1 MFKVNDYI
9 MYGLTGVCQVVDIT
23 KESFIDN
30 LQKEYYV
37 LKYIY
42 DNDTII
48 KIPTDNEKISMR
60 KLLSKEDMSTLI
72 NSIPNSET
80 IWIDNDRK
88 RNEEF
93 KSILKTGDIEN
104 LVKLIRS
111 IYLDKEY
118 KQSIGKKL
126 YKVDDEIMQT
136 AERLLNEEFATIL
149 NISPDKV
156 ATYILTHVPQ

>member
-9 MYGLTGVCQVVDIT
+9 MYGMTGVCQVVDIT

-42 DNDTII
+42 SNDTII
-48 KIPTDNEKISMR
+48 KIPIDNKKVPMR
-60 KLLSKEDMSTLI
+60 KILSKGEVTTLI
-72 NSIPNSET
+72 NSMPNSET
-80 IWIDNDRK
+80 IWIDDDRK

-118 KQSIGKKL
+118 KKS
-126 YKVDDEIMQT
+126 YKVDEEIMQT

-149 NISPDKV
+149 NISPNEV
-156 ATYILTHVPQ
+156 ATYISSHIPQ

>member
-9 MYGLTGVCQVVDIT
+9 MYGMTGVCQVVDIT

-42 DNDTII
+42 SNDPII
-48 KIPTDNEKISMR
+48 KIPIDNKKVPMR
-60 KLLSKEDMSTLI
+60 KILSKGEVTTLI
-72 NSIPNSET
+72 NSMPNSET
-80 IWIDNDRK
+80 IWIDDDRK

-118 KQSIGKKL
+118 KKS
-126 YKVDDEIMQT
+126 YKVDEEIMQT

-149 NISPDKV
+149 NISPNEV
-156 ATYILTHVPQ
+156 ATYIKSYTTIE

>member
-9 MYGLTGVCQVVDIT
+9 MYGMTGVCQVVDIT

-42 DNDTII
+42 SNDTII
-48 KIPTDNEKISMR
+48 KIPTDNKKVPMR
-60 KLLSKEDMSTLI
+60 KILSKGEVTTLI
-72 NSIPNSET
+72 NSMPNSET
-80 IWIDNDRK
+80 IWIDDDRK

-104 LVKLIRS
+104 LVKLTPCAT
-111 IYLDKEY
+111 
-118 KQSIGKKL
+118 
-126 YKVDDEIMQT
+126 EIKS
-136 AERLLNEEFATIL
+136 L
-149 NISPDKV
+149 S
-156 ATYILTHVPQ
+156 

>member
-9 MYGLTGVCQVVDIT
+9 MYGMTGVCQVVDIT

-42 DNDTII
+42 SNDTII
-48 KIPTDNEKISMR
+48 KIPTDNKKVPMR
-60 KLLSKEDMSTLI
+60 KILSKGEVTTLI
-72 NSIPNSET
+72 NSMPNSET
-80 IWIDNDRK
+80 IWIDDDRK

-104 LVKLIRS
+104 LVKL
-111 IYLDKEY
+111 
-118 KQSIGKKL
+118 
-126 YKVDDEIMQT
+126 T
-136 AERLLNEEFATIL
+136 PFATEIKSL
-149 NISPDKV
+149 NSSLFKFLTMAFIS
-156 ATYILTHVPQ
+156 AFCII